1 MKLFFDTEFTGL
13 RQNTSL
19 ISLGIVDDDDRMFYA
34 VFNDYKKDQVDEW
47 IQENV
52 INNLDIDYNTIS
64 RDVNIVHG
72 DTKKI
77 TEALEN
83 WLDYY
88 GEADYIKIWSDCLAY
103 DWVLFNELFG
113 GALKIPPNIYYISF
127 DIATLME
134 IKGVDPDINREQ
146 FTGMENN
153 SNKHNALFDAIV
165 IKKCYEK
172 LMVMS

>member
-13 RQNTSL
+13 HQRTSL
-19 ISLGIVDDDDRMFYA
+19 ISIGIVDDDDKMFYA
-34 VFNDYKKDQVDEW
+34 VFNDYQLNQVDDW
-47 IQENV
+47 IANNV
-52 INNLDIDYNTIS
+52 IKNLDLKYEDYPAVTTIY
-64 RDVNIVHG
+64 G

-77 TEALEN
+77 TNELVK

-88 GEADYIKIWSDCLAY
+88 VAADYLTMWSDCLAY

-113 GALKIPPNIYYISF
+113 GALNIPPNINYIPR
-127 DIATLME
+127 DLCTLME

-146 FTGMENN
+146 FSEMENN

-172 LMVMS
+172 LMAIS